1 MPFLGNSF
9 SPPFKDILAGPNG
22 FLASSW
28 ERFIRSSYERLLP
41 LGVENSFSLKNNQSV
56 AVDITDLKF
65 SARAVSVA
73 FIDFLIQRVTT
84 GIGAVQLTA
93 AGTIAAVYRPTSVAW
108 EIHAIGTAG
117 PSTSGIT
124 FSITAAGQVQYTS
137 TNVGGTAQIS
147 KICWRDRT
155 LAGKN
160 NLYSSMAV
168 K

>member
-1 MPFLGNSF
+1 MPFLGDSF
-9 SPPFKDILAGPNG
+9 SPPFKDVLAGPDG

-28 ERFIRSSYERLLP
+28 ERFIRSAYDRLLP
-41 LGVENSFSLKNNQSV
+41 LGVENSFPLKNNQS
-56 AVDITDLKF
+56 AAADITDLKF
-65 SARAVSVA
+65 SARAVSAA
-73 FIDFLIQRVTT
+73 FIDFLIQRTTT
-84 GIGAVQLTA
+84 GSGAVQLTA
-93 AGTIAAVYRPTSVAW
+93 AGTIAAVYRPNSAAW
-108 EIHAIGTAG
+108 VLHAIGTAG

-137 TNVGGTAQIS
+137 TNEGGTAQIS

-160 NLYSSMAV
+160 KLYSSMAV